1 VRAGRVWLLERHV
14 ARLARDARLAGLG
27 ALDADACRRAF
38 EAAAR
43 AHFPHAEGVLRLE
56 AHPGAGAPRLAA
68 TPRAL
73 GAEPARWRAR
83 CADAVHPG
91 PGPAPGVKWLADP
104 FWEPIRAATRAAGA
118 DEALVFDA
126 GGRLVEGARTSLV
139 VVLAGGRAVTPP
151 LARGGVA
158 GVARAAALAALP
170 ELAEA
175 DVARAELARAREL
188 VALNA
193 VRGARPIVALDGAP
207 VGDGEP
213 GAWAARLAEALSA
226 AGPPL

>member
-1 VRAGRVWLLERHV
+1 LLERHV
-14 ARLARDARLAGLG
+14 ARLVRDARLAGLG

-56 AHPGAGAPRLAA
+56 AHPGARLAA

-83 CADAVHPG
+83 SADAVHPG
-91 PGPAPGVKWLADP
+91 PGAAPGVKWLDDP
-104 FWEPIRAATRAAGA
+104 FWEPIRAATRAAGT

-126 GGRLVEGARTSLV
+126 AGRLVEGARTSLV

-175 DVARAELARAREL
+175 DVARDEVARAHEL

-207 VGDGEP
+207 VGNGEP
-213 GAWAARLAEALSA
+213 GAWAARLAQALSA